1 MAIDYDG
8 FATEIFNILKGT
20 GSSVVLFT
28 EDGQRTVDPTEARRF
43 YDRNTHMMVNIDD
56 DELKIHLS
64 EHEEIHKDVI
74 NMLRNLAKNN
84 MFTYDIRTYGKKL
97 QPKDFAHMAMNTAVT
112 EALEKPYGS
121 MKSSYQ
127 KINDAKLII
136 RHTKQ
141 VDEEKVG
148 ARSRNIKGLYIEN
161 AEGERFK
168 FPYIHLS
175 GARAMA
181 RHINEG
187 GTPYDVVGEHIV
199 ETVKNLKKLQ
209 EFTKYV
215 RRNSLVNEQTSDV
228 IDRVNT
234 YKTNAKTELTRL
246 AGVRSYQSMVEQ
258 IETQEAVNDPV
269 NELVDQLKEKFT
281 VKYFDQ
287 QFEDIL
293 PFIANLPLQED
304 EIVEEEDHMIEH
316 WEEVVA
322 EMLED
327 KFSKFET

>member
-1 MAIDYDG
+1 
-8 FATEIFNILKGT
+8 
-20 GSSVVLFT
+20 
-28 EDGQRTVDPTEARRF
+28 
-43 YDRNTHMMVNIDD
+43 
-56 DELKIHLS
+56 
-64 EHEEIHKDVI
+64 
-74 NMLRNLAKNN
+74 
-84 MFTYDIRTYGKKL
+84 
-97 QPKDFAHMAMNTAVT
+97 
-112 EALEKPYGS
+112 
-121 MKSSYQ
+121 
-127 KINDAKLII
+127 
-136 RHTKQ
+136 
-141 VDEEKVG
+141 
-148 ARSRNIKGLYIEN
+148 
-161 AEGERFK
+161 
-168 FPYIHLS
+168 
-175 GARAMA
+175 MA

-187 GTPYDVVGEHIV
+187 GTPYDVVGEHII

-234 YKTNAKTELTRL
+234 YKTDAKTELTRL

-258 IETQEAVNDPV
+258 IEAQEAINDPV

-316 WEEVVA
+316 WEEIVS

-327 KFSKFET
+327 KFSQFVR

>member
-1 MAIDYDG
+1 M
-8 FATEIFNILKGT
+8 
-20 GSSVVLFT
+20 
-28 EDGQRTVDPTEARRF
+28 
-43 YDRNTHMMVNIDD
+43 
-56 DELKIHLS
+56 
-64 EHEEIHKDVI
+64 
-74 NMLRNLAKNN
+74 
-84 MFTYDIRTYGKKL
+84 
-97 QPKDFAHMAMNTAVT
+97 
-112 EALEKPYGS
+112 
-121 MKSSYQ
+121 
-127 KINDAKLII
+127 
-136 RHTKQ
+136 
-141 VDEEKVG
+141 G

-161 AEGERFK
+161 ADGERFK
-168 FPYIHLS
+168 FPYVHLA

-181 RHINEG
+181 RHVNEG
-187 GTPYDVVGEHIV
+187 GTPYDVVGEHII

-228 IDRVNT
+228 INRVNT

-258 IETQEAVNDPV
+258 IEAQEAVNDPV

-316 WEEVVA
+316 WEEIVS

-327 KFSKFET
+327 KFSSHLKELGYWS

>member
-1 MAIDYDG
+1 
-8 FATEIFNILKGT
+8 
-20 GSSVVLFT
+20 
-28 EDGQRTVDPTEARRF
+28 
-43 YDRNTHMMVNIDD
+43 
-56 DELKIHLS
+56 
-64 EHEEIHKDVI
+64 
-74 NMLRNLAKNN
+74 
-84 MFTYDIRTYGKKL
+84 
-97 QPKDFAHMAMNTAVT
+97 MAMNKSVT
-112 EALEKPYGS
+112 EGLEKPYGS

-136 RHTKQ
+136 RHSKQ

-168 FPYIHLS
+168 FPYIHLA

-187 GTPYDVVGEHIV
+187 GTPYDVVGEHII

-234 YKTNAKTELTRL
+234 YKTDAKTELTRL

-258 IETQEAVNDPV
+258 IEAQEAINDPV

-316 WEEVVA
+316 WEEIVS

-327 KFSKFET
+327 KFSQFVR